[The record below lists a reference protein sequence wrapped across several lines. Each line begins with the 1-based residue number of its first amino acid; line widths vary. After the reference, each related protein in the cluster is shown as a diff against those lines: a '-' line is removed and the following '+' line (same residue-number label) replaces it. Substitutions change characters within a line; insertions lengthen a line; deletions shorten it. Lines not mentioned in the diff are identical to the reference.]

1 METAGEDLESAR
13 AGYPKLQT
21 ESDVQLHQPD
31 LEQLKHDRFE
41 RNRHVM
47 ETLDK
52 RAAKAAFPQVS
63 PLDKYEQA
71 ALCIQR
77 NYRGYIGRKLYTD
90 FLYDKYAK
98 EEQARL
104 EKMLAQ
110 YEEGELLVEN
120 HKLEVLLDDNTTT
133 RRNRSRNY
141 LSHVI
146 TIQRA
151 WRSYSRRK
159 RIVDSDSDD
168 DSIEELEELKI
179 LHDGS
184 EKQKM
189 TQTNPDCSPQSEAV
203 HVVLEDASQSESLNK
218 RDSSEEKD
226 YYIEKRSSSEDK
238 EYSPGPLFTSPA
250 HRLVS
255 KVRYEHD
262 SDSLSSDYSEFSAPL
277 KDLADSEVTI
287 IQRQQLA
294 EGNIQQSMRTTS
306 SNVIRKPFESEEDFS
321 RRIRKLNFLSIAQE
335 FAELKKVN
343 CDILPFDLHKGQQFS
358 ESSCSDTSSAP
369 ASQIS
374 SEMNTPSDPS
384 DSFVQLNNGV
394 NNLMSKDLNSN
405 INNGN
410 VDERDNNSLSTATRR
425 SNTTNDNLPP
435 HTSTTDTSSTVSTVR
450 VAKRSRDLEEE
461 NSNKGDKSDVT
472 DSDRGDNP
480 YNDEG
485 EGDFD
490 VYNIETA
497 VPQMNWE
504 ILGQQLEQV
513 TLHQQSLQRQR
524 QQQAELQQQ
533 PEQKPRSQRNDREEI
548 RRKLAMGGLEEDYYG
563 GERSYKKPN
572 LSKRLQSGMNLQ
584 ICFMNESPGEE
595 PDPVKSSPQKSDLFQ
610 EDKTMMNKLD
620 STDVKNSLAAG
631 SNPDLSDNKMSM
643 AAERTGKS
651 GPPGAKQLTDE
662 DFFKKQARLQREAKI
677 ALAQASTMAHMQLE
691 VEKQMKKKSP
701 VTDIVGLPLLG
712 DRIMSW
718 GNKPLHEMNLAQLQV
733 LVNDLHSQIEKLN
746 EDLVRLL
753 MERDEL
759 HMSQDSMLVDIED
772 LTRRAEDKAKKFNT
786 QPGKKGSNSKRS

>member
-1 METAGEDLESAR
+1 M
-13 AGYPKLQT
+13 
-21 ESDVQLHQPD
+21 
-31 LEQLKHDRFE
+31 
-41 RNRHVM
+41 
-47 ETLDK
+47 
-52 RAAKAAFPQVS
+52 
-63 PLDKYEQA
+63 
-71 ALCIQR
+71 
-77 NYRGYIGRKLYTD
+77 
-90 FLYDKYAK
+90 
-98 EEQARL
+98 
-104 EKMLAQ
+104 
-110 YEEGELLVEN
+110 
-120 HKLEVLLDDNTTT
+120 
-133 RRNRSRNY
+133 
-141 LSHVI
+141 
-146 TIQRA
+146 
-151 WRSYSRRK
+151 
-159 RIVDSDSDD
+159 
-168 DSIEELEELKI
+168 
-179 LHDGS
+179 
-184 EKQKM
+184 M
-189 TQTNPDCSPQSEAV
+189 TQTNPDSLSRSEDIK
-203 HVVLEDASQSESLNK
+203 VVLENVAHAEGLDK
-218 RDSSEEKD
+218 RESSE
-226 YYIEKRSSSEDK
+226 EKRSSSEDK

-250 HRLVS
+250 HRLVN

-287 IQRQQLA
+287 VERQQLA
-294 EGNIQQSMRTTS
+294 EGNIPQSSRNTS
-306 SNVIRKPFESEEDFS
+306 SKVVRKPFESDEEFS

-369 ASQIS
+369 TSQLS
-374 SEMNTPSDPS
+374 SEMNTPSEPS

-410 VDERDNNSLSTATRR
+410 EGDSRPLTTATSRSNNS
-425 SNTTNDNLPP
+425 NDNLPP
-435 HTSTTDTSSTVSTVR
+435 NISTTETFFRGR
-450 VAKRSRDLEEE
+450 VAKRSRDLEQE
-461 NSNKGDKSDVT
+461 NSNGGDNLDVT
-472 DSDRGDNP
+472 DRGDNSN
-480 YNDEG
+480 NDES

-497 VPQMNWE
+497 LPQMNWE

-513 TLHQQSLQRQR
+513 TLQQSLQQHQPVR
-524 QQQAELQQQ
+524 EQQ
-533 PEQKPRSQRNDREEI
+533 PEQKPLSQRNDREEI

-595 PDPVKSSPQKSDLFQ
+595 PDPIKSSPQKSELLQ
-610 EDKTMMNKLD
+610 EEKISSKLSKFFRNKSELSKVD
-620 STDVKNSLAAG
+620 TTDVKTSEAAGITPDLSNNKMSLAA
-631 SNPDLSDNKMSM
+631 DK
-643 AAERTGKS
+643 TGKC
-651 GPPGAKQLTDE
+651 GPPGARQAGDE

-712 DRIMSW
+712 DKIMSW

-759 HMSQDSMLVDIED
+759 HMGQDSMLVDIED
-772 LTRRAEDKAKKFNT
+772 LTRRAEDKAKRFNSQT
-786 QPGKKGSNSKRS
+786 GKKGNNSKRS